1 MPDDTRADTDQT
13 NPLAIEHLGPLDRPL
28 PSRRGRFRQAP
39 APSPAP
45 SQHEPPITEWDGEDR
60 LI

>member
-1 MPDDTRADTDQT
+1 MPDDKPTVTDQT

-28 PSRRGRFRQAP
+28 PSRRGRFRQTS
-39 APSPAP
+39 APSLAP